1 MNLLYV
7 APEVEGA
14 KAQTEEVEQV
24 QVEVTEKNND
34 TTASNP
40 NPENV
45 PINLDDAGNHD
56 TEAKEGADSLSN
68 NKKKI
73 ITEQKGKEAETEA
86 QQQPEG
92 SPWSFWIMIVA
103 MIAIMYFFM
112 WRPERKRRKQM
123 EEFRNG
129 LKKGDK
135 VITAGGIYGTVKE
148 VNENS
153 LLIEVDGNITL
164 RVDKGMVV
172 GDPSNGTA
180 R

>member
-1 MNLLYV
+1 MDLLYV
-7 APEVEGA
+7 APQAEGEESVI
-14 KAQTEEVEQV
+14 KEVEQV
-24 QVEVTEKNND
+24 QVDVTENNND
-34 TTASNP
+34 TAASNS
-40 NPENV
+40 NPDNDT
-45 PINLDDAGNHD
+45 INPDDAGNPD
-56 TEAKEGADSLSN
+56 AEAKEGADSLSK
-68 NKKKI
+68 NKKNNN
-73 ITEQKGKEAETEA
+73 TELKGKEAETEA
-86 QQQPEG
+86 HQQPDN

-123 EEFRNG
+123 EQFRNG